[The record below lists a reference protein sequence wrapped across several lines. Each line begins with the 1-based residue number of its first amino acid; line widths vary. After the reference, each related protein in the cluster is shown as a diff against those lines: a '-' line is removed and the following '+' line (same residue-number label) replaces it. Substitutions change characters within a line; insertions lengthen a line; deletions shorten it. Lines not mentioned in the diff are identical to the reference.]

1 MSQFDYVHLVIRAG
15 MVWQEARHDAD
26 QRETSALSWQG
37 THSVQTTDAG
47 VG

>member
-1 MSQFDYVHLVIRAG
+1 MPKL
-15 MVWQEARHDAD
+15 DAD